1 MSRPHGRQAVL
12 LKYSS
17 QNCGSVSI
25 AYVDVDVDQL
35 RALAAAV
42 EQGSLDAA
50 ARVLHVTP
58 SAVSQRLRA
67 LEASTGQVLLVR
79 SRPARPTPA
88 GETLIRTAR
97 QVDLLLAD
105 AARELSPGGAR
116 PVLPIA
122 VNADSLATW
131 VLPALASIADEV
143 LVDVRREDQTRTET
157 LLRDGS
163 VVAAVTTEARPVA
176 GCRSTPLGAM
186 RYRPTASPV
195 LARRWFP
202 DGVSAQA
209 LAHAPVV
216 VFDRADDL
224 QHAYLRRHRLDS
236 MPPAHYVP
244 SSADFL
250 AAVLLGMGWGM
261 LPDLQSA
268 PYRESGALVEL
279 DPNSEADVE
288 LHWQR
293 WALRT
298 PALSALTD
306 AVTDAARRALRA
318 ARSPTAG

>member
-1 MSRPHGRQAVL
+1 V
-12 LKYSS
+12 
-17 QNCGSVSI
+17 NVE
-25 AYVDVDVDQL
+25 VDQL

-42 EQGSLDAA
+42 EHGSLDAA

-58 SAVSQRLRA
+58 SAVSQRLRS
-67 LEASTGQVLLVR
+67 LEAATGQVLLVR

-131 VLPALASIADEV
+131 VLPALASIADDV
-143 LVDVRREDQTRTET
+143 LVDVRREDQTRTGA
-157 LLRDGS
+157 LLRDGT

-176 GCRSTPLGAM
+176 GCRSAPLGAM
-186 RYRPTASPV
+186 RYRPTASPALV
-195 LARRWFP
+195 GRWFP
-202 DGVSAQA
+202 DGVTAEA
-209 LAHAPVV
+209 LARAPVV

-224 QHAYLRRHRLDS
+224 QHAYLRRHHLRTA
-236 MPPAHYVP
+236 PPAHYVP

-250 AAVLLGMGWGM
+250 TAVLLGMGWGM

-268 PYRESGALVEL
+268 PHTESGALVEL
-279 DPNSEADVE
+279 DRSGVVDVE

-298 PALSALTD
+298 PALAALTD
-306 AVTDAARRALRA
+306 AVTDAARGALRA
-318 ARSPTAG
+318 ARSPAGG

>member
-1 MSRPHGRQAVL
+1 VQ
-12 LKYSS
+12 
-17 QNCGSVSI
+17 
-25 AYVDVDVDQL
+25 VDVDQL

-42 EQGSLDAA
+42 EHGSLDAA

-67 LEASTGQVLLVR
+67 LEAATGQVLLVR
-79 SRPARPTPA
+79 SRPARPTSA

-122 VNADSLATW
+122 VNADSLSTW
-131 VLPALASIADEV
+131 VLPALASIADDV
-143 LVDVRREDQTRTET
+143 LVDVRREDQTRTGA
-157 LLRDGS
+157 LLRNGS

-176 GCRSTPLGAM
+176 GCRSTALGAM

-195 LARRWFP
+195 LARRWFR
-202 DGVSAQA
+202 DGVTSQA

-224 QHAYLRRHRLDS
+224 QHAYLRHHHVEWT
-236 MPPAHYVP
+236 PPAHYVP

-250 AAVLLGMGWGM
+250 TAVLLGMGWGM

-268 PYRESGALVEL
+268 THRASGALVEL
-279 DPNSEADVE
+279 DPAGEVDVQ

-306 AVTDAARRALRA
+306 AVTDAAHRALRA
-318 ARSPTAG
+318 ARPPTAG

>member
-1 MSRPHGRQAVL
+1 
-12 LKYSS
+12 
-17 QNCGSVSI
+17 
-25 AYVDVDVDQL
+25 VDVDLDQL
-35 RALAAAV
+35 RALASAV
-42 EQGSLDAA
+42 EHGSLDAA

-67 LEASTGQVLLVR
+67 LEATTGQVLLVR
-79 SRPARPTPA
+79 SRPVRATPA
-88 GETLIRTAR
+88 GEALVRTAR

-105 AARELSPGGAR
+105 AARELRPDGAR
-116 PVLPIA
+116 PVLPVA

-131 VLPALASIADEV
+131 VLPALAAIAGDV
-143 LVDVRREDQTRTET
+143 LVDVRREDQTRTGA
-157 LLRDGS
+157 LLRDGT

-186 RYRPTASPV
+186 RYRPTASPA
-195 LARRWFP
+195 LARRCFP
-202 DGVSAQA
+202 DGVTTQA

-224 QHAYLRRHRLDS
+224 QHAFLRRHHVGTA
-236 MPPAHYVP
+236 PAHYVP

-261 LPDLQSA
+261 LPDLQCGA
-268 PYRESGALVEL
+268 YLESGALVGL
-279 DPNSEADVE
+279 DPAGAVDVE

-298 PALSALTD
+298 PALAALTD
-306 AVTDAARRALRA
+306 AVNDAARRALRSPRSA
-318 ARSPTAG
+318 APG

>member
-1 MSRPHGRQAVL
+1 V
-12 LKYSS
+12 
-17 QNCGSVSI
+17 

-42 EQGSLDAA
+42 EHGSLDAA
-50 ARVLHVTP
+50 ARVLQVTP

-67 LEASTGQVLLVR
+67 LEGATGQVLLVR
-79 SRPARPTPA
+79 SRPVRATPA

-105 AARELSPGGAR
+105 AARDLSPGGAR

-131 VLPALASIADEV
+131 VLPALASIADDV
-143 LVDVRREDQTRTET
+143 LLDVRREDQTRTGT
-157 LLRDGS
+157 LLREGT
-163 VVAAVTTEARPVA
+163 VVAAVTTEARAVA

-186 RYRPTASPV
+186 RYRPTASPA
-195 LARRWFP
+195 LARHSFP
-202 DGVSAQA
+202 DGVTAEA

-224 QHAYLRRHRLDS
+224 QHAYLRRSHVRAS
-236 MPPAHYVP
+236 PPAHYVP

-250 AAVLLGMGWGM
+250 TAVLLGMGWGM
-261 LPDLQSA
+261 LPDLQSG
-268 PYRESGALVEL
+268 PHLESGALVEL
-279 DPNSEADVE
+279 DPAGGVDVE

-298 PALSALTD
+298 PALAALTD
-306 AVTDAARRALRA
+306 TVTDAARRALRP
-318 ARSPTAG
+318 ARSRAAG